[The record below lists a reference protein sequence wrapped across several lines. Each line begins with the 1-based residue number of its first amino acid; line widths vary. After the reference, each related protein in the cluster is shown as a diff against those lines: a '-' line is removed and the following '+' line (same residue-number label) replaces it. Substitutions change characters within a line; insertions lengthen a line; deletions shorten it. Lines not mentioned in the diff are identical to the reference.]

1 MIMAIKKYLTWA
13 IAAFVIFYLLRS
25 PENAAHVV
33 QNAASGLASAANSLS
48 RFVNELA

>member
-1 MIMAIKKYLTWA
+1 MPLKKYITWA

-25 PENAAHVV
+25 PTNAAHVV
-33 QNAASGLASAANSLS
+33 QSVADKIAWAANSLT